1 MLGGLWTDSLQLWSL
16 LETVLAEESGLAL
29 GYDSSLVPHTQWCD
43 DDEGVGLFQPYL
55 GQLWPV
61 ILTPELPKRLLR
73 LSLDLQH
80 FNLSLSPCCLLVI
93 FFTKLFLISIVHT
106 KKKKIGDQKHLQGH
120 WGIHTGKFTIT
131 KGRKNNVKWWERRD
145 ALGSDGKRGYT
156 GGKMTWIWSKSRG
169 KINTGLA
176 EDNSGGRNS
185 PHSKHRQGI

>member
-106 KKKKIGDQKHLQGH
+106 KKKKLVIRSTSKDTGEFIQANSQLQREGKTMWNGEKGEMHWEVMGKGDTL
-120 WGIHTGKFTIT
+120 
-131 KGRKNNVKWWERRD
+131 
-145 ALGSDGKRGYT
+145 
-156 GGKMTWIWSKSRG
+156 GGKWHEFEARVGVK
-169 KINTGLA
+169 NTGLA